1 MYLWQQP
8 RWPEFNW
15 DARTQAGALA
25 DAHKEQGR
33 LLGRMEALGFESRN
47 DTCRLGMD
55 IDGLTTRG
63 PCRWSPYLPSSSF
76 PDCSPRRKTWP
87 PNLPATRVCACSFLI
102 FLPPGTATHSPL
114 VPGVAGNDHGHKK
127 RGSLAA
133 AASTNPKLPSSFPLD
148 AAEIQLTVKGAEL
161 LVA

>member
-63 PCRWSPYLPSSSF
+63 LQVVSIP
-76 PDCSPRRKTWP
+76 
-87 PNLPATRVCACSFLI
+87 
-102 FLPPGTATHSPL
+102 PL
-114 VPGVAGNDHGHKK
+114 VELP
-127 RGSLAA
+127 RLLAA
-133 AASTNPKLPSSFPLD
+133 AENM
-148 AAEIQLTVKGAEL
+148 AAESASDEGLRL
-161 LVA
+161 LLFDFPASRHCDSQSLGSRCSGQ